1 VDELKRLFEAV
12 QKWEP
17 VDWKRVNE
25 ALDTVLGDDDH
36 PATFFPDHNT
46 ADELAQRFR
55 GALMQLVNRALREAK
70 GKETDPEAVR
80 LIAMAR
86 TVRVEELPNDPSK
99 ALGLLRRM
107 GSVTTELVDR
117 LERLGVVEG
126 VSEC

>member
-1 VDELKRLFEAV
+1 MDC
-12 QKWEP
+12 
-17 VDWKRVNE
+17 KRVNE

-99 ALGLLRRM
+99 ALGFLLRM